1 MRRMSSVRP
10 VGGALLLTVILLAV
24 LTILGV
30 GAVVSS
36 SRERENAFAKSK
48 YDRVVACARAAQ
60 AKIWAEI
67 AMFGPGYLT
76 GTRGVTEVALADGT
90 KLAAPSHYDTVA
102 TADGA
107 GGAAIIKTVTL
118 GVPEGAGGPQLPKA
132 ANLSNSGG
140 ATVPI
145 GSVNRVVARCTD
157 ASGRVYE
164 VELAVRFAL

>member
-1 MRRMSSVRP
+1 MPRNQQTRQT
-10 VGGALLLTVILLAV
+10 GGALLLTVILIAV

-30 GAVVSS
+30 GAIAAS

-67 AMFGPGYLT
+67 AVFGPGYLT
-76 GTRGVTEVALADGT
+76 STRGITEVTLPDGTR
-90 KLAAPSHYDTVA
+90 LAAPAHYDT
-102 TADGA
+102 
-107 GGAAIIKTVTL
+107 AANVEVQKVTL
-118 GVPEGAGGPQLPKA
+118 VVPEGAGGQQMPKA

-145 GSVNRVVARCTD
+145 GTVNRVVARCID
-157 ASGRVYE
+157 AFGRPYE